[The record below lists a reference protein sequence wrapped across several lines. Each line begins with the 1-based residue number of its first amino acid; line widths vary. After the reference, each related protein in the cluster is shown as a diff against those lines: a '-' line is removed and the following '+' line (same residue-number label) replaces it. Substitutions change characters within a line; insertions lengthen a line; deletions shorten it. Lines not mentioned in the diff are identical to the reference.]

1 MISAV
6 AFVLLLF
13 SGVTQANSNEQPI
26 TLFAAS
32 SLTVLLPE
40 VIDKF
45 ELEHQVKVRV
55 VYAGSGQL
63 ARQIHYGARADL
75 FISANKEWSDS
86 VLSDSRLVS
95 KSAGNFV
102 SNHMVV
108 VRSNKVPPSVRDFA
122 PRELT
127 WWQQEL
133 SGQRLA
139 IGDPSSVPVGMYAKQ
154 SLAWYGL
161 WDSISGRIAPTSST
175 RNALALVERG
185 QTPIGIV
192 YASDA
197 TSSDAVTILGRLD
210 AKSHSTITYPMIL
223 LGSHAEN
230 SSTNI
235 LVEYFHSAAVQQ
247 QFKQQGFEP

>member
-1 MISAV
+1 MNAV
-6 AFVLLLF
+6 VFVTLLF
-13 SGVTQANSNEQPI
+13 SSVTYATSDEQPI

-40 VIDKF
+40 VIDQF
-45 ELEHQVKVRV
+45 EQEHQAKVRV

-63 ARQIHYGARADL
+63 ARQIQYGARADL
-75 FISANKEWSDS
+75 FISANKEWSDA

-95 KSAGNFV
+95 ERAGNFV

-108 VRSNKVPPSVRDFA
+108 VRSNKVPPSERDFA
-122 PRELT
+122 PRELS

-139 IGDPSSVPVGMYAKQ
+139 IGEPSSVPVGMYAKQ

-161 WDSISGRIAPTSST
+161 WDSISSQLAPTNST

-197 TSSDAVTILGRLD
+197 TNSDAVTILGRLD

-223 LGSHAEN
+223 LGSHDDN
-230 SSTNI
+230 SSITK
-235 LVEYFHSAAVQQ
+235 LVEYFLSATVQQ
-247 QFKQQGFEP
+247 QFKQQGFES